1 MTSFNDMGET
11 LIHSLERDGIFP
23 EIRSYDPSLEPGKIT
38 YGLGYPITG
47 IEKFLGYSDRVI
59 NIANFPSVSITT
71 DFSRAHA
78 FCQSLEE
85 GGKDSVVLDGHSDDR
100 YTRRSEKA
108 LNYFKSLYGITGSFR
123 FFIERERRYGEAKGL
138 GESAA
143 IASAVARA
151 LVTNVFG
158 DTAVSDDPFVSRSAR
173 LVSGSGTRSVAGGLS
188 MWMSYPSIREKL
200 SVGFRIG
207 KDINKI
213 YIAAAPT
220 ASLLRTDDAHSLA
233 LDSPFYDRWGQG
245 KFASCENIARG
256 NASPEEIMRLA
267 EKDFYRINAVLMSS
281 GSIIQNHSSLSL
293 IEKLYEYRKR
303 NSGIYFTSDTGPSL
317 VFMSSDR
324 SMLKEFSEYSGTE
337 LVEGSIITEWDRTP
351 CADRF
356 SRASQYFES

>member
-108 LNYFKSLYGITGSFR
+108 LIYFKSLYGITGSFR

-207 KDINKI
+207 NDIDKL

-220 ASLLRTDDAHSLA
+220 ASLLRTEDAHSLA

-256 NASPEEIMRLA
+256 NVSPEEIMKLA

-317 VFMSSDR
+317 VIMSSDR

-337 LVEGSIITEWDRTP
+337 LLEGSIITEWDRTP

>member
-11 LIHSLERDGIFP
+11 LLHGLERDGIFP
-23 EIRSYDPSLEPGKIT
+23 EIGSYEPSYEPGRIT

-78 FCQSLEE
+78 FCQSLGE
-85 GGKDSVVLDGHSDDR
+85 GGKDSVILDGHSDDR
-100 YTRRSEKA
+100 YTRRSERA
-108 LNYFKSLYGITGSFR
+108 INYFKSLYGITGSFR
-123 FFIERERRYGEAKGL
+123 FFIDRERRYGEAKGL

-151 LVTNVFG
+151 LVSNVFG
-158 DTAVSDDPFVSRSAR
+158 EKAVSDDPFVSRFAR
-173 LVSGSGTRSVAGGLS
+173 LVSGSGTRSTAGGMS
-188 MWMSYPSIREKL
+188 MWVSYPSIRETL
-200 SVGFRIG
+200 SVGLRIR
-207 KDINKI
+207 KDMDKI
-213 YIAAAPT
+213 YIAAVPL
-220 ASLLRTDDAHSLA
+220 ASSMKTEDAHSLA

-245 KFASCENIARG
+245 KFTSCENIARG
-256 NASPEEIMRLA
+256 NASTDEIMGLA

-293 IEKLYEYRKR
+293 IEKLHEYRKK

-317 VFMSSDR
+317 VLMSSDR
-324 SMLKEFSEYSGTE
+324 SMLKEFSEYSGVE
-337 LVEGSIITEWDRTP
+337 LLEGNIITEWDRTP
-351 CADRF
+351 CADRL
-356 SRASQYFES
+356 SRAREYFGS

>member
-1 MTSFNDMGET
+1 MTSFNDMGEA
-11 LIHSLERDGIFP
+11 LLHGLERDGIFP
-23 EIRSYDPSLEPGKIT
+23 EIGNYEPSYEPGKIT

-85 GGKDSVVLDGHSDDR
+85 GGKDSVILDGHSDDR
-100 YTRRSEKA
+100 YTRRSERA
-108 LNYFKSLYGITGSFR
+108 INYFKSLYGITGSFR

-151 LVTNVFG
+151 LVSNVFG
-158 DTAVSDDPFVSRSAR
+158 EKAVSDDSFVSRFAR
-173 LVSGSGTRSVAGGLS
+173 LVSGSGTRSVAGGMS
-188 MWMSYPSIREKL
+188 MWVSYPSIREKL
-200 SVGFRIG
+200 SVGFRIR
-207 KDINKI
+207 KDMDKI
-213 YIAAAPT
+213 YIAASPS
-220 ASLLRTDDAHSLA
+220 ASSMKTEDAHGLA

-256 NASPEEIMRLA
+256 NASAEEIMGLA

-293 IEKLYEYRKR
+293 IEKLYEYRKK

-317 VFMSSDR
+317 VLMSSDR

-337 LVEGSIITEWDRTP
+337 LLEGSIITEWDRTP

-356 SRASQYFES
+356 SRARKYFGS